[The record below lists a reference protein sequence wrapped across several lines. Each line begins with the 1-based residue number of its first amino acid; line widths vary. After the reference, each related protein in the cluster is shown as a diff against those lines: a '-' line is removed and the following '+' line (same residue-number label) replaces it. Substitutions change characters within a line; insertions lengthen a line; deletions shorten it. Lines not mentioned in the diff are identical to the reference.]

1 MPRSKPRL
9 LHVTIVSNNPETLDG
24 LATYLG
30 EAGVTVRG
38 TRRIETCLEMIPPA
52 ASAVVFFPDDFSSR
66 AMDAAL
72 VDLRRSRP
80 TTLSVL
86 VTSDPKRFEKLARD
100 RHPASLVMPKPAW
113 GWSVLDA
120 IRGRLEGSLSESETR
135 R

>member
-30 EAGVTVRG
+30 DAGVTVRG
-38 TRRIETCLEMIPPA
+38 TRRIETCLEVIPPA
-52 ASAVVFFPDDFSSR
+52 SSAVVFFPDDFSPR
-66 AMDAAL
+66 AVDAAL
-72 VDLRRSRP
+72 VGLRRCRS

-86 VTSDPKRFEKLARD
+86 VTSDPRRFEKPGRE
-100 RHPASLVMPKPAW
+100 RHLASLVMPKPAW

-120 IRGRLEGSLSESETR
+120 IRGRLEGGPSENETKR
-135 R
+135 